1 MSASPASVRVATLNV
16 RNTADRWRG
25 RAGLLVDQL
34 VELAPD
40 VIGLQELR
48 HFPDQGRWIVERA
61 DRRSNGHVRLGR
73 WPAWKTGGWGW
84 WEGITVL
91 SGLAVTGSDILDLG
105 IQHRVAQR
113 VTVTLD
119 GRRRGDRDGNGAGVG
134 VGGDGDG
141 DGAGG
146 GGGGGAGTEM
156 DFYNAHLATGDT
168 SERET
173 QARRLLEWMSERPGR
188 PQVLVGDF
196 NSQPDS
202 PAAEAIREQLQSAY
216 AVANGAEPD
225 WTVPT
230 PLRTAG
236 SQTRRVLDYIF
247 VNDLVEVQESWLVFD
262 RPHPHNPRLMA
273 SDHLGLAAALSVP
286 TPR

>member
-1 MSASPASVRVATLNV
+1 MTMSASPLSVRVATLNV
-16 RNTADRWRG
+16 RNTADRWRS
-25 RAGLLVDQL
+25 RAGLLIDQL

-48 HFPDQGRWIVERA
+48 HFPDQGRWIVEMA
-61 DRRSNGHVRLGR
+61 ARRSNGRVRFDR
-73 WPAWKTGGWGW
+73 WPAWKSGRWGW
-84 WEGITVL
+84 WEGIAVL

-119 GRRRGDRDGNGAGVG
+119 RRRPGDRY
-134 VGGDGDG
+134 G
-141 DGAGG
+141 DGAGHG
-146 GGGGGAGTEM
+146 GGVGGGVGGGAGTEM
-156 DFYNAHLATGDT
+156 DFYNAHLATGDPR
-168 SERET
+168 ERET
-173 QARRLLEWMSERPGR
+173 QARRLLEWMAERPGR

-202 PAAEAIREQLQSAY
+202 PAAGAIREQLRSAY
-216 AVANGAEPD
+216 AVANGIEPD

-247 VNDLVEVQESWLVFD
+247 VNHQVEVQQSWLVFD
-262 RPHPHNPRLMA
+262 RPDPHDPRLMA
-273 SDHLGLAAALSVP
+273 SDHLGLAAALFVP
-286 TPR
+286 ATPK